1 MAAAPSRA
9 AVVAALERRL
19 GHVFED
25 RILLE
30 RALTHA
36 SKLGLGRSGVRHNEG
51 LEFLG
56 DRVLGLSI
64 AEALYRRNPEADPD
78 ALNKRFA
85 FLVSRDACAEIARAV
100 GLDEA
105 IDVPKFQGLRRNDT
119 ALADACEALL
129 AAVFLDAGF
138 ERAREVALSL
148 WAEMLERPIDFTAAN
163 PKTALQEWAQGQGK
177 PLPRY
182 EVIARE
188 GPDHAPRFTVEALVE
203 GYEPERA
210 VGRSRQDAE
219 KAAAQQLLRREGIG
233 REGVSG

>member
-1 MAAAPSRA
+1 MAKDQSRA
-9 AVVAALERRL
+9 GVIAALERRL
-19 GHVFED
+19 GHTFAD

-36 SKLGLGRSGVRHNEG
+36 SKLGLGRSGVHHNEG

-56 DRVLGLSI
+56 DRVLALSI
-64 AEALYRRNPEADPD
+64 AEALYLRSPDADPD

-85 FLVSRDACAEIARAV
+85 LLVSRDGCAEVARTI

-105 IDVPKFQGLRRNDT
+105 IDVPRFQGLRRNDT

-138 ERAREVALSL
+138 ETARKVALSL
-148 WAEMLERPIDFTAAN
+148 WAELIDRPIDFTAAN

-182 EVIARE
+182 EVTARE
-188 GPDHAPRFTVEALVE
+188 GPDHAPRFTVEVVVE

-219 KAAAQQLLRREGIG
+219 KAAAQQLLRREGVG
-233 REGVSG
+233 E

>member
-1 MAAAPSRA
+1 MAAAQPRA
-9 AVVAALERRL
+9 AAIAALEARL
-19 GHVFED
+19 GHVFTD

-30 RALTHA
+30 QALTHA
-36 SKLGLGRSGVRHNEG
+36 SKLGLGRSDVRHNEA

-64 AEALYRRNPEADPD
+64 AAALYLNNPGADPD

-85 FLVSRDACAEIARAV
+85 WLVSRDGCAEVARAI

-138 ERAREVALSL
+138 ETARRVVLHL
-148 WAEMLERPIDFTAAN
+148 WAELIERPVDFTQAN

-182 EVIARE
+182 EVTARE
-188 GPDHAPRFTVEALVE
+188 GPDHAPRFTVQAVVE

-210 VGRSRQDAE
+210 VGRSRQEAE
-219 KAAAQQLLRREGIG
+219 KAAAQQLLK
-233 REGVSG
+233 REGVAG

>member
-1 MAAAPSRA
+1 MAKEQSRA
-9 AVVAALERRL
+9 AVLAALERRL
-19 GHVFED
+19 GHAFAD
-25 RILLE
+25 RALLE

-64 AEALYRRNPEADPD
+64 AEALYARNPEADPD

-85 FLVSRDACAEIARAV
+85 FLVSRDGCAEVARAI

-138 ERAREVALSL
+138 ETARKVVLGL

-163 PKTALQEWAQGQGK
+163 PKTALQEWAQGQGR

-182 EVIARE
+182 EVVARE
-188 GPDHAPRFTVEALVE
+188 GPDHAPRFTVQAAVE
-203 GYEPERA
+203 GYEPVTA
-210 VGRSRQDAE
+210 AGRSRQEAE
-219 KAAAQQLLRREGIG
+219 KAAAQALLKREGIG
-233 REGVSG
+233 

>member
-1 MAAAPSRA
+1 MAKEQSRA
-9 AVVAALERRL
+9 AVIAALERRL
-19 GHVFED
+19 GHVFTD

-36 SKLGLGRSGVRHNEG
+36 SKLGLGRSDVRHNEG
-51 LEFLG
+51 LEFVG

-64 AEALYRRNPEADPD
+64 AEALYSKNPEADPD
-78 ALNKRFA
+78 TLNKRFA
-85 FLVSRDACAEIARAV
+85 YLVSRDGCAEVARAI

-119 ALADACEALL
+119 ALADASEALL

-138 ERAREVALSL
+138 ETARKVVLDL
-148 WAEMLERPIDFTAAN
+148 WAEMLERPIDFLAAN
-163 PKTALQEWAQGQGK
+163 PKTALQEWAQGQGR

-182 EVIARE
+182 EVAARE
-188 GPDHAPRFTVEALVE
+188 GPDHAPRFTVEVLVE

-210 VGRSRQDAE
+210 VGRSRQEAE
-219 KAAAQQLLRREGIG
+219 KAAAQQLLK
-233 REGVSG
+233 REGVGG

>member
-9 AVVAALERRL
+9 AVIAALERRL
-19 GHVFED
+19 GHAFAD
-25 RILLE
+25 RALLE

-36 SKLGLGRSGVRHNEG
+36 STLGLGRAVRHNEG

-64 AEALYRRNPEADPD
+64 AEALYRCDPEADPD
-78 ALNKRFA
+78 AFNRRYA
-85 FLVSRDACAEIARAV
+85 WLVSRDACAEVARAI
-100 GLDEA
+100 GLDGA

-138 ERAREVALSL
+138 GAAREVVLSL
-148 WAEMLERPIDFTAAN
+148 WAELLQRPIDFTAAN

-177 PLPRY
+177 PLPSY
-182 EVIARE
+182 EVIGRE
-188 GPDHAPRFTVEALVE
+188 GPDHAPRFTVRAVVE
-203 GYEPERA
+203 GYEPVEA
-210 VGRSRQDAE
+210 AGRSRQEAE
-219 KAAAQQLLRREGIG
+219 KAAAQALLKREGLT
-233 REGVSG
+233 R

>member
-1 MAAAPSRA
+1 MAAASSRA
-9 AVVAALERRL
+9 AAIAALERRL
-19 GHVFED
+19 GHVFAD
-25 RILLE
+25 RVLLE
-30 RALTHA
+30 QALTHA
-36 SKLGLGRSGVRHNEG
+36 SKLGLGLSGVRHNEG

-64 AEALYRRNPEADPD
+64 AEALYARDPGADPD

-85 FLVSRDACAEIARAV
+85 WLVSRNGCAEVARAI

-138 ERAREVALSL
+138 DKAREVVRTL
-148 WAEMLERPIDFTAAN
+148 WGELLERPIDFTAAN

-177 PLPRY
+177 ALPRY
-182 EVIARE
+182 EVVARE
-188 GPDHAPRFTVEALVE
+188 GPDHAPRFTVEAQVE

-210 VGRSRQDAE
+210 IGRSRQEAE
-219 KAAAQQLLRREGIG
+219 KAAAQQLLRREG
-233 REGVSG
+233 VS

>member
-1 MAAAPSRA
+1 MAAAHSRA
-9 AVVAALERRL
+9 GVIAALERRL
-19 GHVFED
+19 GHAFAD
-25 RILLE
+25 RTLLE
-30 RALTHA
+30 QALTHA
-36 SKLGLGRSGVRHNEG
+36 STLGLGRSGVRHNEG

-64 AEALYRRNPEADPD
+64 AEALYRKTPEADPD
-78 ALNKRFA
+78 ALNRRYA
-85 FLVSRDACAEIARAV
+85 WLVSREGCAEVARAI

-138 ERAREVALSL
+138 ETARRVVLAL
-148 WAEMLERPIDFTAAN
+148 WAELLERPIDFTAAN
-163 PKTALQEWAQGQGK
+163 PKTALQEWAQGQGR

-188 GPDHAPRFTVEALVE
+188 GPDHAPRFTVLAVVE

-210 VGRSRQDAE
+210 TGRSRQEAE
-219 KAAAQQLLRREGIG
+219 KAAAQQLLK
-233 REGVSG
+233 REGVGR

>member
-1 MAAAPSRA
+1 MASAPSRA
-9 AVVAALERRL
+9 AVLAALERRL
-19 GHVFED
+19 GHTFLD
-25 RILLE
+25 RGLLE

-64 AEALYRRNPEADPD
+64 AEALYRRRPEADPD

-85 FLVSRDACAEIARAV
+85 FLVSRDGCAEVARAI

-138 ERAREVALSL
+138 EIARKVVLDL
-148 WAEMLERPIDFTAAN
+148 WAEMLDRPIDFTAAN
-163 PKTALQEWAQGQGK
+163 PKTALQEWAQGQGR

-182 EVIARE
+182 EVVARE
-188 GPDHAPRFTVEALVE
+188 GPDHAPKFTVQAVVE
-203 GYEPERA
+203 GYEPVEA
-210 VGRSRQDAE
+210 AGRSRQEAE
-219 KAAAQQLLRREGIG
+219 KAAAQALLRREGFW
-233 REGVSG
+233 REGSE

>member
-1 MAAAPSRA
+1 MAKEQSRA
-9 AVVAALERRL
+9 TVLAALERRL
-19 GHVFED
+19 GHTFED
-25 RILLE
+25 RALLE

-64 AEALYRRNPEADPD
+64 AEALYTRNPEADPD

-85 FLVSRDACAEIARAV
+85 FLVSRDGCAEVARAI

-138 ERAREVALSL
+138 ETARKVVLGL

-163 PKTALQEWAQGQGK
+163 PKTALQEWAQGQGR

-182 EVIARE
+182 EVVARE
-188 GPDHAPRFTVEALVE
+188 GPDHAPRFTVQAVVE
-203 GYEPERA
+203 GYEPVTA
-210 VGRSRQDAE
+210 AGRSRQEAE
-219 KAAAQQLLRREGIG
+219 KAAAHALLKREGIG
-233 REGVSG
+233 